1 MAGEPLVVQA
11 LYTFKGSN
19 NDELCFKKGDVIT
32 VTQKDDGWW
41 EGTLNDKTG
50 WFPSNYVKE
59 CKDVAKPAVQ
69 QENQYKS
76 VVLKDLIDSE
86 KAHVQEL
93 EGLVTNFLQP
103 LEKNTILT
111 QDEYKQLTSNIQEVL
126 ETHQQL
132 LMLVEQEYNKPGSE
146 QRVGKLFLNWAPKM
160 KTVHQTYCS
169 LHPRAVV
176 ILDKYKDELTKY
188 MESRGAASPGVLVL
202 TTMLSKPFRRLD
214 KYSGMLQELERH
226 VEECH
231 PDRGDT
237 QRSVSIYKDIATTCT
252 ATRRQKELELQVLT
266 GPVRGWEG
274 PSLTSLGEIIYMGSV
289 AVGSNHHDRIFVL
302 FPTTLVIL
310 SVSHRLSAFI
320 YEGKLFLSG
329 LIVTRLEDTDGV
341 KNAFD
346 ISAPMIDKRIV
357 ICQSREEADHW
368 VEILTRQQG
377 SRSSVS
383 STVSHKVLPS
393 QAQYVPQPPPHLAS
407 LDPRGYCNR
416 SSVLAFRTVLKYLPT
431 YPPAIYPSAAPYASL
446 TKFLSKKIKD
456 KILTRKLLRNLLYSE
471 HLNKRNLNVVKIRHH
486 KTECTIMTKNVH
498 LRDSVINCDSD
509 SETDSDSSDD
519 ETNLRRQN
527 AFERHSNASSSD
539 SSNPFG
545 YIRYYN
551 PKSGTT
557 KQPPEKYES
566 FIDYGQPHKVSE
578 PDEVSVSSFK
588 GPRVVEELPKKP
600 SIVLTSTAK
609 VNLLQKQ
616 LSEESNASSCMMPR
630 NPGLAC
636 ENLHTLNESFEMQ
649 SLNVPDSYIP
659 LTRQSCPTKLVGN
672 KFNESSL
679 TAIYIPS
686 YSTSE
691 NNIFCRS
698 KPLET
703 PPNSQ
708 SSSTTHSSSLEVS
721 VNTLPLPD
729 RVVGELLYGDYAKSD
744 SVETDLTEQ
753 STQTVIKPPTMFH
766 NSSRIPSGTSD
777 IQKLEKSNVPF
788 RKHSINSDKPKRRCS
803 IQINPSDLK
812 RCVSS
817 RYLNMRPAGNPEQP
831 STSRKSICRCGSEY
845 CHSPRS
851 SDSGMAGSCTL
862 NSPDLGNAADVEPE
876 RNSNDMMNLL
886 YQKYENFGGGITL
899 SDIEARN
906 FESQCPCSS
915 PFGSTPRTSG
925 EASRTRDSLRTTS
938 VASIDIMPS
947 QWDTKLRTTCRTS
960 PQKSKSTSSLLDY
973 SNSSEEVQEDP
984 VVEEEE
990 DAPVFKSGLY
1000 AHWWLKAKLPPAVVR
1015 GIYETTRRKSRA
1027 AGISPSVRPKP

>member
-393 QAQYVPQPPPHLAS
+393 QAQYVPQPPPHASPLVSALSPSSPTLAGA
-407 LDPRGYCNR
+407 PRG
-416 SSVLAFRTVLKYLPT
+416 L
-431 YPPAIYPSAAPYASL
+431 
-446 TKFLSKKIKD
+446 LS
-456 KILTRKLLRNLLYSE
+456 R
-471 HLNKRNLNVVKIRHH
+471 
-486 KTECTIMTKNVH
+486 
-498 LRDSVINCDSD
+498 
-509 SETDSDSSDD
+509 
-519 ETNLRRQN
+519 
-527 AFERHSNASSSD
+527 
-539 SSNPFG
+539 
-545 YIRYYN
+545 
-551 PKSGTT
+551 
-557 KQPPEKYES
+557 
-566 FIDYGQPHKVSE
+566 
-578 PDEVSVSSFK
+578 
-588 GPRVVEELPKKP
+588 
-600 SIVLTSTAK
+600 
-609 VNLLQKQ
+609 
-616 LSEESNASSCMMPR
+616 
-630 NPGLAC
+630 
-636 ENLHTLNESFEMQ
+636 
-649 SLNVPDSYIP
+649 
-659 LTRQSCPTKLVGN
+659 
-672 KFNESSL
+672 
-679 TAIYIPS
+679 
-686 YSTSE
+686 
-691 NNIFCRS
+691 
-698 KPLET
+698 
-703 PPNSQ
+703 
-708 SSSTTHSSSLEVS
+708 
-721 VNTLPLPD
+721 
-729 RVVGELLYGDYAKSD
+729 
-744 SVETDLTEQ
+744 
-753 STQTVIKPPTMFH
+753 
-766 NSSRIPSGTSD
+766 
-777 IQKLEKSNVPF
+777 
-788 RKHSINSDKPKRRCS
+788 
-803 IQINPSDLK
+803 
-812 RCVSS
+812 
-817 RYLNMRPAGNPEQP
+817 
-831 STSRKSICRCGSEY
+831 
-845 CHSPRS
+845 
-851 SDSGMAGSCTL
+851 
-862 NSPDLGNAADVEPE
+862 
-876 RNSNDMMNLL
+876 
-886 YQKYENFGGGITL
+886 
-899 SDIEARN
+899 
-906 FESQCPCSS
+906 CSS
-915 PFGSTPRTSG
+915 PPAPPHG
-925 EASRTRDSLRTTS
+925 ASRGPGWSAVCLRPTPPLRPCLALGAAPGGPYQRYNSRRPTNYTEDGMILDVIESYCSLGKPRSMVNS
-938 VASIDIMPS
+938 VGAIDNS
-947 QWDTKLRTTCRTS
+947 KAQFTKLTNEAIS
-960 PQKSKSTSSLLDY
+960 ALQSKYYVLEYKVGTLCTQLNEEREARISLQNIVMNYMTANGKD
-973 SNSSEEVQEDP
+973 
-984 VVEEEE
+984 
-990 DAPVFKSGLY
+990 
-1000 AHWWLKAKLPPAVVR
+1000 LKEFDSIQLPALENNV
-1015 GIYETTRRKSRA
+1015 
-1027 AGISPSVRPKP
+1027 